1 LIGDMTGL
9 WSTITATIAVLGHAK
24 IGFVAAAFAV
34 DTLSLVLMAFRW
46 RLLLNKLGSGGR
58 LWETLLAYSAG
69 VCVCNITPAR
79 AIGGDACRTALIRRP
94 GGSPPVK
101 AIAASVVI
109 DRATDVPGF
118 LMLGVIALPVL
129 RPTSPTFVHWGMF
142 ALVVLAAALVA
153 RPLYR
158 RVISR
163 IGQRHQEIVGHELGA
178 AVAAAVGCSL
188 MIWLLDITRIMLV
201 GRAFGVRFVPSQA
214 AAVSLLRLG
223 SGLVPV
229 PAGIGVVDGA
239 LVAAFMWLGQPATTA
254 AAMAVMER
262 AIVYVW
268 GTVLGAVALLLL
280 GGSRALKVGQG
291 GMTNAAGRAARTV

>member
-1 LIGDMTGL
+1 
-9 WSTITATIAVLGHAK
+9 V
-24 IGFVAAAFAV
+24 
-34 DTLSLVLMAFRW
+34 
-46 RLLLNKLGSGGR
+46 
-58 LWETLLAYSAG
+58 YSAG

-79 AIGGDACRTALIRRP
+79 ALGGDACRAALIRRP

-118 LMLGVIALPVL
+118 LLLGVLALPAL
-129 RPTSPTFVHWGMF
+129 RPAASPPW
-142 ALVVLAAALVA
+142 ALLGLLALAAALVA

-163 IGQRHQEIVGHELGA
+163 IGQRYPVVIGRQMGA
-178 AVAAAVGCSL
+178 SVAAAVGCSL
-188 MIWLLDITRIMLV
+188 IIWSLDITRILLV
-201 GRAFGVRFVPSQA
+201 GRAFGVLLVPSQA

-239 LVAAFMWLGQPATTA
+239 LVAGFIWLGLPPATA
-254 AAMAVMER
+254 AAMALVER

-268 GTVLGAVALLLL
+268 GTALGAAALLIV
-280 GGSRALKVGQG
+280 GGSRALKK
-291 GMTNAAGRAARTV
+291 ARTGTAAFDLASDTSR

>member
-1 LIGDMTGL
+1 M
-9 WSTITATIAVLGHAK
+9 WSTITATTAVIGHAK
-24 IGFVAAAFAV
+24 IAFVVAAFAI
-34 DTLSLVLMAFRW
+34 DTLSLVVMALRW
-46 RLLLNKLGSGGR
+46 RLLLRGFGSGAR
-58 LWETLLAYSAG
+58 VWETILAYSAG

-79 AIGGDACRTALIRRP
+79 ALGGDACRVALIRRP

-118 LMLGVIALPVL
+118 LLLGVVALPAL
-129 RPTSPTFVHWGMF
+129 RPTASPPW
-142 ALVVLAAALVA
+142 ALLALLALAAAIVA

-163 IGQRHQEIVGHELGA
+163 IGRWYPAVIGREMGA
-178 AVAAAVGCSL
+178 SVAAAVGCSL
-188 MIWLLDITRIMLV
+188 IIWSLDITRVILV
-201 GRAFGVRFVPSQA
+201 GRAFDVRFVPSQA

-239 LVAAFMWLGQPATTA
+239 LVAGFIWLGLPPATA
-254 AAMAVMER
+254 AAMALVER
-262 AIVYVW
+262 VIVYVW
-268 GTVLGAVALLLL
+268 GTALGAAALLLL
-280 GGSRALKVGQG
+280 GGSRALRK
-291 GMTNAAGRAARTV
+291 ARTGTTAFDFASDASS